1 MLCIVAGGLLLQASL
16 VWLMFSLPSV
26 FSQRLRWISTPGE
39 LTACQCCSVHLNWNY
54 DKPRDVDLRGIS
66 WQHMGSNPQMDTLI
80 MSKEGIVKS
89 PDVFGIYR
97 SRVEYVPNAGMSINK
112 VLKEDAGQYKC
123 TVVVSDGTLISNTA
137 TLKVICMCVCQFI
150 DNEFCA
156 FMS

>member
-1 MLCIVAGGLLLQASL
+1 
-16 VWLMFSLPSV
+16 
-26 FSQRLRWISTPGE
+26 
-39 LTACQCCSVHLNWNY
+39 
-54 DKPRDVDLRGIS
+54 
-66 WQHMGSNPQMDTLI
+66 MGSNPQMDTLI

-137 TLKVICMCVCQFI
+137 TLKVICKCVCQFI
-150 DNEFCA
+150 DYEFCA
-156 FMS
+156 FVTYMI